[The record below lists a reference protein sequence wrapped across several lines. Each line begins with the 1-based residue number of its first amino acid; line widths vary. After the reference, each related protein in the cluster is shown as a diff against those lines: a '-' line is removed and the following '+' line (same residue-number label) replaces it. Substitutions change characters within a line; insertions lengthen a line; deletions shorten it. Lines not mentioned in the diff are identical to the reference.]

1 MNYLLN
7 ISDPLGVFSQ
17 IFTRPFQR
25 EQHDACLFSFYC
37 VNKANFADR
46 CGCILWSTLYPSST
60 SELVQKQRVQSC
72 HMYRGLTRGF

>member
-46 CGCILWSTLYPSST
+46 CGCILRSTLYPSSIDFRIGTKTT
-60 SELVQKQRVQSC
+60 SSVMSYV
-72 HMYRGLTRGF
+72 

>member
-7 ISDPLGVFSQ
+7 ISDHLGVFCQ

-46 CGCILWSTLYPSST
+46 CGCLHFKVHSISVIDRLPNWYKNNEFSH
-60 SELVQKQRVQSC
+60 VICIGR
-72 HMYRGLTRGF
+72 